1 MRAQPALG
9 SGSDAPA
16 LAGVAGLSLHRVWSS
31 WVEHTLKIEYLPFD
45 FDLYLSSDSNT
56 VDSSTNNRA
65 RTRRPFPLST
75 QSAPN
80 GHERHLSPQDLAD
93 RVGVPLQ
100 TIYGW
105 RVYHKGPRA
114 MRIGKHLRYRLADV
128 LAWEESQ
135 LDESKASA

>member
-1 MRAQPALG
+1 MNAQA
-9 SGSDAPA
+9 AQA
-16 LAGVAGLSLHRVWSS
+16 
-31 WVEHTLKIEYLPFD
+31 
-45 FDLYLSSDSNT
+45 N
-56 VDSSTNNRA
+56 
-65 RTRRPFPLST
+65 
-75 QSAPN
+75 Q
-80 GHERHLSPQDLAD
+80 ERHLSPQDLAD

-114 MRIGKHLRYRLADV
+114 MRIGKYVRYRLADV